1 MKKLLNPITKV
12 TGTVTSSITYNTMTS
27 YTYLGKKAVCNTAN
41 NVKNKTTKT
50 IDNVKTKLT
59 KKDK

>member
-12 TGTVTSSITYNTMTS
+12 TGAVTSSITYNTMTS
-27 YTYLGKKAVCNTAN
+27 YTYIGKKKVCNTAN

>member
-12 TGTVTSSITYNTMTS
+12 AGTVTSSITYNTMTS
-27 YTYLGKKAVCNTAN
+27 YAYVGKKAVCNTAN
-41 NVKNKTTKT
+41 NMKNKTTKT
-50 IDNVKTKLT
+50 INKLT